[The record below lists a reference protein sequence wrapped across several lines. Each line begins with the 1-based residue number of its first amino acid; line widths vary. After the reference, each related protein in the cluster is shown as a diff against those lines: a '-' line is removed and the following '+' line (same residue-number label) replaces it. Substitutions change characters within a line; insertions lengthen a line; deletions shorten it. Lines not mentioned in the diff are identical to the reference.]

1 MLSKR
6 VSELLKSRIKYP
18 LARRYGAG
26 LARAMNLASNESPFG
41 PSPKVIKAIKSEA
54 GRVGSYP
61 DPRAEKLKRA
71 IADYIGV
78 DAKCVALGNGSDEL
92 VDLAC
97 KAFMDPGEKALIPLP
112 TFSIYELACRING
125 GLPEFFELQNLEW
138 RTADFIRAMN
148 EVRLAFIGRPNN
160 PTGNGISI
168 EGLRE
173 LLEVGKLVVVDEAY
187 VEFAGGSVV
196 KEVKR
201 YQNLLVLRTFSKAF
215 GLAGLRVGYA
225 IGNPK
230 LIEALEQTRAPFN
243 VNSLAQAAAIAA
255 LRDRQY
261 LRKVVATIRKGR
273 TYMRREL
280 LKLGARVLPS
290 DANFL
295 MVDATSL
302 GTDAPALC
310 EFLAKKGILIRD
322 LSNFKGAGP
331 SWVRITVGK
340 PEQNER
346 LIASI
351 KNSKEVVK

>member
-26 LARAMNLASNESPFG
+26 LAEAINLASNESPFG
-41 PSPKVIKAIKSEA
+41 PSPKAVRAIKSEA
-54 GRVGSYP
+54 SRVGSYP

-71 IADYIGV
+71 IANYIGV
-78 DAKCVALGNGSDEL
+78 DSKCVALGNGSDEL

-125 GLPEFFELQNLEW
+125 GSPEFFELQNLEW
-138 RTADFIRAMN
+138 RAANLVRAM
-148 EVRLAFIGRPNN
+148 EGVKLAFIGRPNN
-160 PTGNGISI
+160 PTGNGISA
-168 EGLRE
+168 EGLRK

-187 VEFAGGSVV
+187 VEFAGYSVA

-201 YQNLLVLRTFSKAF
+201 RQNLLVLRTFSKAF

-225 IGNPK
+225 IGSPE

-243 VNSLAQAAAIAA
+243 VNSPAQAAAIAA
-255 LRDRQY
+255 LRDRRY
-261 LRKVVATIRKGR
+261 LRKVVATIRRGR
-273 TYMRREL
+273 TYLRREL
-280 LKLGARVLPS
+280 LKLGVRVLPS

-295 MVDATSL
+295 MVDVTSL

-310 EFLAKKGILIRD
+310 KFLAKKGILIRD
-322 LSNFKGAGP
+322 LSNFKGAGS
-331 SWVRITVGK
+331 SWVRISVGK

-346 LIASI
+346 LVTAI
-351 KNSKEVVK
+351 KQFKRGG

>member
-26 LARAMNLASNESPFG
+26 LAGAINLASNESPFG
-41 PSPKVIKAIKSEA
+41 PSPKAIKAIRSEA
-54 GRVGSYP
+54 VRVGLYP

-71 IADYIGV
+71 IASYIGV
-78 DAKCVALGNGSDEL
+78 DVECVALGNGSDEL

-97 KAFMDPGEKALIPLP
+97 KAFMDPGEKALIPMP

-125 GLPEFFELQNLEW
+125 RSPEFLELQNFDW
-138 RTADFIRAMN
+138 QAADFVSTMKN
-148 EVRLAFIGRPNN
+148 VKLAFIGRPNN
-160 PTGNGISI
+160 PTGNGISA

-187 VEFAGGSVV
+187 VEFAGYSVA
-196 KEVKR
+196 KEVRKR
-201 YQNLLVLRTFSKAF
+201 ENLLVLRTFSKAF

-225 IGNPK
+225 IGSPE
-230 LIEALEQTRAPFN
+230 LIEALEQVRAPFS
-243 VNSLAQAAAIAA
+243 VNSIAQAAAIAA

-261 LRKVVATIRKGR
+261 LRKVVATIRRGR
-273 TYMRREL
+273 TYLRREF
-280 LKLGARVLPS
+280 LKLDIRALPS
-290 DANFL
+290 DANFF
-295 MVDATSL
+295 MVDVTSL
-302 GTDAPALC
+302 GTDAPAFC

-322 LSNFKGAGP
+322 LSRFRGTGS

-346 LIASI
+346 LVAAI
-351 KNSKEVVK
+351 KQFKRGG